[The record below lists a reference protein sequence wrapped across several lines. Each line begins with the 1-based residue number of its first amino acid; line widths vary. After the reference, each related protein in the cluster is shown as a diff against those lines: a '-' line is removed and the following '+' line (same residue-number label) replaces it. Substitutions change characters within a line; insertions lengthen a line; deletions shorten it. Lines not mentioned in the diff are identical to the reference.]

1 MLFVAVTQF
10 YLYFPHS
17 ALDDRDTGSV
27 ASFYF
32 STIVED
38 RIRNWKWHYLQQLSK
53 GNEIWL
59 RSRNEGP

>member
-38 RIRNWKWHYLQQLSK
+38 RIRNWKWHYL
-53 GNEIWL
+53 
-59 RSRNEGP
+59 